1 MLRLAP
7 PRPLSRRGQTLR
19 DPQSPPPNKRTHR
32 ASRRRLPQDRVERAF
47 PYKGQSMSELLAG
60 LIGCGVGVILTVSAL
75 LWVDRG
81 VGPRF

>member
-1 MLRLAP
+1 
-7 PRPLSRRGQTLR
+7 
-19 DPQSPPPNKRTHR
+19 
-32 ASRRRLPQDRVERAF
+32 
-47 PYKGQSMSELLAG
+47 MSELLAG